1 MGSTNSTP
9 DGQQFLRWVVPLKQ
23 LTDPI
28 NNSSMMSV
36 EDCTTAKATC
46 NISHDNMLY
55 NPLVINRHQI
65 PNSTISLCTAINVI
79 IILFFC
85 VGLCIIWWKKTIP
98 FMENMERSMITKV
111 LISVLGLSIA
121 MGLSLISIW
130 LLLILGVATLI
141 YGIYWAV
148 KGDGTGWY
156 GGKLWKAWPFE

>member
-1 MGSTNSTP
+1 MGSINSTP

-36 EDCTTAKATC
+36 EDCTTAKAAC
-46 NISHDNMLY
+46 NISVDNMLY

-85 VGLCIIWWKKTIP
+85 VGLCIIWWEKTIP
-98 FMENMERSMITKV
+98 FMKDRNMITKIF
-111 LISVLGLSIA
+111 ISVLGLSIA

-148 KGDGTGWY
+148 KGGGTGWY
-156 GGKLWKAWPFE
+156 GGQLWTAWPFE